1 MCVCNA
7 AFAMRCMLCDVHM
20 RFDECNAMF
29 AAFAMRWC
37 GMVCDECVYV
47 MLRLLCDVWEV
58 EFMRSVVVFDKYPQY
73 SLLGVGDDDL

>member
-1 MCVCNA
+1 
-7 AFAMRCMLCDVHM
+7 MLCDVPM

-47 MLRLLCDVWEV
+47 MLRLLCDVCYAMYICDLMNV
-58 EFMRSVVVFDKYPQY
+58 MRC
-73 SLLGVGDDDL
+73 LLRLLCDGVGWCAMNVCM